1 MSVRPDQLWELDRDI
16 SNHAACSKGQD
27 SASLAQALDGAVLL
41 VTTNGVLED
50 QCHSAPI
57 SKQKL
62 NPWEMRKQ
70 LCKPSCWL
78 GPLKTLWWGIFLL
91 SLFFGKESKLQS
103 FWVGWATF
111 SSVLIIFQTLET
123 LYYNGTHPG
132 YWVEVLRLGLSGPSR
147 KHWRKRDVPS

>member
-1 MSVRPDQLWELDRDI
+1 
-16 SNHAACSKGQD
+16 
-27 SASLAQALDGAVLL
+27 
-41 VTTNGVLED
+41 
-50 QCHSAPI
+50 
-57 SKQKL
+57 
-62 NPWEMRKQ
+62 MRKQ